1 MKYLSL
7 VLRFA
12 FLLSLGGLIGGAQAD
27 AFPPKGSLT
36 GVQTRR
42 LGDAGDA
49 RSYLVQVPPAAT
61 PRPLVVL
68 LHGGTQSPQQVWGQ
82 TSLPTLALRNG
93 FILVAPQAIGRHWN
107 DGRGST
113 LAPGGPS
120 SADDV
125 AFLRSV
131 IADVLRRDGA
141 DPAAVFMV
149 GASNGGFMTARFA
162 CEAADLLRAAATV
175 IANLPRDQAQACRPA
190 RPLPWLAVNG
200 TDDPL
205 IPFGGSG
212 EGVVRAGQRQPAL
225 LSADASFAFW
235 ADHAGCGTAQQVQRI
250 GQAERRERNGCA
262 GGTSSVQFVLHG
274 AGHVWP
280 GTPIESR
287 LVRRLVGEPNADV
300 DAGTLIW
307 DHFRATLAAR

>member
-1 MKYLSL
+1 
-7 VLRFA
+7 
-12 FLLSLGGLIGGAQAD
+12 LIQ
-27 AFPPKGSLT
+27 L
-36 GVQTRR
+36 
-42 LGDAGDA
+42 
-49 RSYLVQVPPAAT
+49 PAAAVGT

-68 LHGGTQSPQQVWGQ
+68 LHGGTQSPQQVWLQ
-82 TSLPTLALRNG
+82 TSLPTLAQRDG
-93 FILVAPQAIGRHWN
+93 YIHVAPQAIGRHWN

-113 LAPGGPS
+113 LARGGPS

-141 DPAAVFMV
+141 DASAVFMV

-162 CEAADLLRAAATV
+162 CESAPLLHAAATV
-175 IANLPRDQAQACRPA
+175 IANLPRDQAGTCRPA
-190 RPLPWLAVNG
+190 KPLPWLAING

-205 IPFGGSG
+205 IPFGGSDD
-212 EGVVRAGQRQPAL
+212 GVVKAGQRQPAL

-235 ADHAGCGTAQQVQRI
+235 ADHAQCDAVVQVQRI
-250 GQAERRERNGCA
+250 GRAERRERVGCA
-262 GGTSSVQFVLHG
+262 GGTRSVQVVLHG
-274 AGHVWP
+274 AGHAWP
-280 GTPIESR
+280 GTAIE
-287 LVRRLVGEPNADV
+287 RRLIRRVVGQPNLDV